1 MRDAK
6 LAAVLLL
13 ALTGGASAV
22 LTEAECGVIS
32 EYFTCYGINLRAPT
46 LTEAECDTTV
56 CQWSDGACSF
66 SDDTLTAY
74 DALAT
79 SDTFNASYTA
89 ARTACEASNDCQYYT
104 TNLFTMTSDTTA
116 NQNFCYYCTS
126 TFTMVELW
134 YYADECI
141 SNGYPMPRLTD
152 YNSVRVSAGPA
163 DAPSADAPP
172 ADAPPADASAALNAA
187 ECRTLGAYTKCLVA
201 SNQEQCDTSV
211 CTYSGENCAPN
222 QNTND
227 DYDALPSSTRIAA
240 SINAGNTACAAA
252 TDCNIL
258 STNSFTL
265 YNDDGTSFLSR
276 VNTCDDESSDSCIY
290 SLPIGLVDEC
300 VSSGLLSNDFESTS
314 GAIFVAP
321 TVAAVL
327 FCASLLIFFF

>member
-13 ALTGGASAV
+13 ALTGG
-22 LTEAECGVIS
+22 
-32 EYFTCYGINLRAPT
+32 
-46 LTEAECDTTV
+46 
-56 CQWSDGACSF
+56 
-66 SDDTLTAY
+66 
-74 DALAT
+74 
-79 SDTFNASYTA
+79 
-89 ARTACEASNDCQYYT
+89 
-104 TNLFTMTSDTTA
+104 
-116 NQNFCYYCTS
+116 
-126 TFTMVELW
+126 
-134 YYADECI
+134 
-141 SNGYPMPRLTD
+141 
-152 YNSVRVSAGPA
+152 
-163 DAPSADAPP
+163 
-172 ADAPPADASAALNAA
+172 ASAALNAA

-258 STNSFTL
+258 STNSLTL
-265 YNDDGTSFLSR
+265 YNDDGTSSLSR
-276 VNTCDDESSDSCIY
+276 VNTCHDESSDSCIY